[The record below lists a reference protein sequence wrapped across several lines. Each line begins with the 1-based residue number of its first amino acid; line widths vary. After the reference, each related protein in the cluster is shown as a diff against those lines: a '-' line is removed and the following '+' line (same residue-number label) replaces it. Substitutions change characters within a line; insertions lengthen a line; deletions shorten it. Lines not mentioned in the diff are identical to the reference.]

1 MSLLQANLSGT
12 KAATSKNRK
21 KELGHR
27 IRVFVA
33 SGVAFLFLA
42 AIGIYGASY
51 YILPLDQRP
60 YSDKHELLKPS
71 GTIGLKLGVLGTAL
85 FCIIFLY
92 ALRKVIPWLGRW
104 GTARHW
110 MDFHVIAGVSA
121 PVVIAYHASFKF
133 QGIAG
138 IAFWIMLAVALS
150 GVIGRYLYS
159 QIPRSL
165 NAAEISL
172 KELQNSEQE
181 LAEALIGQSVYATER
196 LTRALRV
203 PSKEHIRRIGPL
215 RAVGEMV
222 VLDIGMPFRI
232 AGLRLAA
239 CDFGGA
245 LRSVGGFFSTGNGEV
260 ESIVRLVRQKSA
272 LSKRVVFLDQT
283 QKVFHLW
290 HVIHRPFSYAF
301 AILALI
307 HIAVVLGLGFGS
319 LGVR

>member
-1 MSLLQANLSGT
+1 MSLLQASVTGT
-12 KAATSKNRK
+12 KAASPKSQK
-21 KELGHR
+21 KEPGHR
-27 IRVFVA
+27 FRVLLASAVA
-33 SGVAFLFLA
+33 LVSLA
-42 AIGIYGASY
+42 AIGIYGAGY
-51 YILPLDQRP
+51 YVLPLEQRP

-71 GTIGLKLGVLGTAL
+71 GTIGLKLGILGTAL

-121 PVVIAYHASFKF
+121 PIVIAYHASFKF

-138 IAFWIMLAVALS
+138 VAFWIMLAVALS

-165 NAAEISL
+165 TAAELSL
-172 KELQNSEQE
+172 SELQSNERE
-181 LAEALIGQSVYATER
+181 LAQALIGQAIYSTER
-196 LTRALRV
+196 LNRTLRV
-203 PSKEHIRRIGPL
+203 PSKEHIRSIGPL
-215 RAVGEMV
+215 RAVGEMI
-222 VLDIGMPFRI
+222 VLDIGMPLRI
-232 AGLRLAA
+232 AGLRRSA
-239 CDFGGA
+239 CGFGGA
-245 LRSVGGFFSTGNGEV
+245 LRSVGGLFSTGNEEV
-260 ESIVRLVRQKSA
+260 ESIVRLVRQKSS

-307 HIAVVLGLGFGS
+307 HIAVVMGLGFGS
-319 LGVR
+319 LGMR